1 MPIYEY
7 RCEDCGKIT
16 EVLQM
21 KNDDNESIICKYCS
35 SKRLKKLISAP
46 ASIIMGSSIRKG
58 KTCCGRTE
66 RCDTP
71 PCSSDG
77 TCKRDV

>member
-16 EVLQM
+16 EILLM
-21 KNDDNESIICKYCS
+21 RNDNNESIICKYCG

-46 ASIIMGSSIRKG
+46 ASVIMGSSIRKG
-58 KTCCGRTE
+58 KTCCGRDE
-66 RCDTP
+66 RCDNP

-77 TCKRDV
+77 SCKRD